1 MKAILTSSLGGQVKI
16 DGKRLPSK
24 LPETNGLLKCIKDC
38 WKKDSKV
45 MIISGSPEYFDKND
59 SVLFCLKG
67 AFSLS
72 ELGTSEVLMCDERN
86 KEIIERL
93 PEIDVLI
100 LAGGHVPTQN
110 SFMKTIGLKER
121 LQSWDGLLIAWS
133 AGSMN
138 CAEMV
143 YAGPELPGEA
153 IDPNYQRWISGLG
166 ITKTNIFPHFEAL
179 KGEMLD
185 GMRLIEDITYSDSM
199 GHEIIALNNGSFIV
213 VDNGTEV
220 LYGEAYSIMNGE
232 QRQICTDD
240 KWIAVCKAFTDP
252 EVLDV
257 QLNVFPENARAKRCY
272 EGAGFT
278 ERQIT
283 PNAFKYKDESWGRCN
298 MIIKR

>member
-16 DGKRLPSK
+16 DGKRLPAK
-24 LPETNGLLKCIKDC
+24 LPETNGLLKCIKDV

-153 IDPNYQRWISGLG
+153 IDPNYQRWICGLG
-166 ITKTNIFPHFEAL
+166 ITKTNIFPHFEVL
-179 KGEMLD
+179 KDEMLD

-220 LYGEAYSIMNGE
+220 LYGEAYSIKNGE

-240 KWIAVCKAFTDP
+240 KWI
-252 EVLDV
+252 
-257 QLNVFPENARAKRCY
+257 QL
-272 EGAGFT
+272 
-278 ERQIT
+278 
-283 PNAFKYKDESWGRCN
+283 
-298 MIIKR
+298 

>member
-16 DGKRLPSK
+16 DGKRLPAK
-24 LPETNGLLKCIKDC
+24 LPETNGLLNCIKDV

-153 IDPNYQRWISGLG
+153 TDPNYQRWISGLG

-179 KGEMLD
+179 KDEMLD

-220 LYGEAYSIMNGE
+220 LYGEAYSIKNGE

-240 KWIAVCKAFTDP
+240 KWI
-252 EVLDV
+252 
-257 QLNVFPENARAKRCY
+257 QL
-272 EGAGFT
+272 
-278 ERQIT
+278 
-283 PNAFKYKDESWGRCN
+283 
-298 MIIKR
+298 

>member
-1 MKAILTSSLGGQVKI
+1 MVTMKAILTSSLGGQKKI
-16 DGKRLPSK
+16 DGKRLPAK
-24 LPETNGLLKCIKDC
+24 LPETNGLLKNIQAV
-38 WKKDSKV
+38 WKNDSKV
-45 MIISGSPEYFDKND
+45 MIISGSPAYYDKND

-67 AFSLS
+67 AFPLS
-72 ELGTSEVLMCDERN
+72 DLSVSEVLMCDERN
-86 KEIIERL
+86 IEIIDRL
-93 PEIDVLI
+93 PEMDVLI

-110 SFMKTIGLKER
+110 IFMKTIRLKER
-121 LQSWDGLLIAWS
+121 LQTWEGLLIAWS

-138 CAEMV
+138 CAETV

-179 KGEMLD
+179 KDEMLD

-220 LYGEAYSIMNGE
+220 LYGEAYSIKNGE

-240 KWIAVCKAFTDP
+240 KWI
-252 EVLDV
+252 
-257 QLNVFPENARAKRCY
+257 QL
-272 EGAGFT
+272 
-278 ERQIT
+278 
-283 PNAFKYKDESWGRCN
+283 
-298 MIIKR
+298 

>member
-1 MKAILTSSLGGQVKI
+1 MKAILTSSLGGQVKM
-16 DGKRLPSK
+16 DGKRLPAK
-24 LPETNGLLKCIKDC
+24 LPETNGLLKSIKAV
-38 WKKDSKV
+38 WKNDSKV
-45 MIISGSPEYFDKND
+45 MIISGSPEYYDKND

-72 ELGTSEVLMCDERN
+72 NLSASEVLMCDERN

-93 PEIDVLI
+93 PEMDVII

-110 SFMKTIGLKER
+110 SFMKTIELEER
-121 LQSWDGLLIAWS
+121 LQDWDGLLIAWS

-179 KGEMLD
+179 RDEIID
-185 GMRLIEDITYSDSM
+185 GLRLIEDITYADSM

-213 VDNGTEV
+213 IDNGTEI
-220 LYGEAYSIMNGE
+220 LYGEAYSIKNGE

-240 KWIAVCKAFTDP
+240 KWM
-252 EVLDV
+252 
-257 QLNVFPENARAKRCY
+257 QL
-272 EGAGFT
+272 
-278 ERQIT
+278 
-283 PNAFKYKDESWGRCN
+283 
-298 MIIKR
+298 

>member
-1 MKAILTSSLGGQVKI
+1 MTMKAILTSSLGGQVKM
-16 DGKRLPSK
+16 DGKRLPAK
-24 LPETNGLLKCIKDC
+24 LPETNGLLKSIKAV
-38 WKKDSKV
+38 WKNDSKV
-45 MIISGSPEYFDKND
+45 MIISGSPEYYDKND

-72 ELGTSEVLMCDERN
+72 NLSASEVLMCDERN

-93 PEIDVLI
+93 PEMDVII

-110 SFMKTIGLKER
+110 SFMKTIELKES
-121 LQSWDGLLIAWS
+121 LQDWDGLLIAWS

-179 KGEMLD
+179 RDEILD
-185 GMRLIEDITYSDSM
+185 GLRLIEDITYADSM

-213 VDNGTEV
+213 IDNGTEM
-220 LYGEAYSIMNGE
+220 LYGEAYSIKNGE

-240 KWIAVCKAFTDP
+240 KWI
-252 EVLDV
+252 
-257 QLNVFPENARAKRCY
+257 QL
-272 EGAGFT
+272 
-278 ERQIT
+278 
-283 PNAFKYKDESWGRCN
+283 
-298 MIIKR
+298 

>member
-1 MKAILTSSLGGQVKI
+1 MVNMKAILTSSLGGQVKI
-16 DGKRLPSK
+16 EGKRLPSK
-24 LPETNGLLKCIKDC
+24 LPETNGLLKSIKAV
-38 WKKDSKV
+38 WKNDSKV
-45 MIISGSPEYFDKND
+45 MIISGSPEYYDKND

-72 ELGTSEVLMCDERN
+72 NLSASEVLMCDERN

-93 PEIDVLI
+93 PEMDVII

-110 SFMKTIGLKER
+110 SFMKTIELKER
-121 LQSWDGLLIAWS
+121 LQDWDGLLIAWS

-153 IDPNYQRWISGLG
+153 IDPKFQRWISGLG

-179 KGEMLD
+179 RDEILD
-185 GMRLIEDITYSDSM
+185 GLRLIEDITYADSM

-213 VDNGTEV
+213 IDNGTEI
-220 LYGEAYSIMNGE
+220 LYGEAYSIKNGE

-240 KWIAVCKAFTDP
+240 KWI
-252 EVLDV
+252 
-257 QLNVFPENARAKRCY
+257 QL
-272 EGAGFT
+272 
-278 ERQIT
+278 
-283 PNAFKYKDESWGRCN
+283 
-298 MIIKR
+298 

>member
-16 DGKRLPSK
+16 DGKRLPAK
-24 LPETNGLLKCIKDC
+24 LPETNGLLKCIKDV

-153 IDPNYQRWISGLG
+153 IDPNYQRWICGLG

-179 KGEMLD
+179 KDEMLD

-220 LYGEAYSIMNGE
+220 LYGEAYSIKNGE

-240 KWIAVCKAFTDP
+240 KWI
-252 EVLDV
+252 
-257 QLNVFPENARAKRCY
+257 QL
-272 EGAGFT
+272 
-278 ERQIT
+278 
-283 PNAFKYKDESWGRCN
+283 
-298 MIIKR
+298 

>member
-16 DGKRLPSK
+16 DGKRLPAK
-24 LPETNGLLKCIKDC
+24 LPETNGLLKCIKDV

-59 SVLFCLKG
+59 SVLLCLKG

-153 IDPNYQRWISGLG
+153 IDPNYQRWICGLG
-166 ITKTNIFPHFEAL
+166 ITKTNIFPHFETL
-179 KGEMLD
+179 KNEMLD

-220 LYGEAYSIMNGE
+220 LYGEAYSIKNGE

-240 KWIAVCKAFTDP
+240 KWI
-252 EVLDV
+252 
-257 QLNVFPENARAKRCY
+257 QL
-272 EGAGFT
+272 
-278 ERQIT
+278 
-283 PNAFKYKDESWGRCN
+283 
-298 MIIKR
+298 

>member
-1 MKAILTSSLGGQVKI
+1 MVTMKAILTSSLGGQVKI
-16 DGKRLPSK
+16 EGKRLPSK
-24 LPETNGLLKCIKDC
+24 LPETNGLLKSIKAV
-38 WKKDSKV
+38 WKNDSKV
-45 MIISGSPEYFDKND
+45 MIISGSPEYYDKND

-72 ELGTSEVLMCDERN
+72 NLSASEVLMCDERN

-93 PEIDVLI
+93 PEMDVLI

-110 SFMKTIGLKER
+110 SFMKTIELKER
-121 LQSWDGLLIAWS
+121 LQDWDGLLIAWS

-179 KGEMLD
+179 RDEILD
-185 GMRLIEDITYSDSM
+185 GLRLIEDITYVDSM

-213 VDNGTEV
+213 IDNGTEI
-220 LYGEAYSIMNGE
+220 LYGEAYSIKNGE

-240 KWIAVCKAFTDP
+240 KWI
-252 EVLDV
+252 
-257 QLNVFPENARAKRCY
+257 QL
-272 EGAGFT
+272 
-278 ERQIT
+278 
-283 PNAFKYKDESWGRCN
+283 
-298 MIIKR
+298 

>member
-1 MKAILTSSLGGQVKI
+1 MVTMKAILTSSLGGQVKI
-16 DGKRLPSK
+16 DGKRLPAK
-24 LPETNGLLKCIKDC
+24 LPETNGLLKCIKDV

-100 LAGGHVPTQN
+100 LTGGHVPTQN

-153 IDPNYQRWISGLG
+153 IDPNYQRWICGLG
-166 ITKTNIFPHFEAL
+166 ITKTNIFPHFETL
-179 KGEMLD
+179 KDEMLD

-220 LYGEAYSIMNGE
+220 LYGGAYSIKNGE

-240 KWIAVCKAFTDP
+240 KWI
-252 EVLDV
+252 
-257 QLNVFPENARAKRCY
+257 QL
-272 EGAGFT
+272 
-278 ERQIT
+278 
-283 PNAFKYKDESWGRCN
+283 
-298 MIIKR
+298 

>member
-16 DGKRLPSK
+16 DGKRLPAK
-24 LPETNGLLKCIKDC
+24 LPETNGLLKCIKDS
-38 WKKDSKV
+38 WKNDSKV
-45 MIISGSPEYFDKND
+45 MIISGSPEYYDKND

-72 ELGTSEVLMCDERN
+72 NLSASEVLMCDERN

-93 PEIDVLI
+93 PEMDVII

-121 LQSWDGLLIAWS
+121 LQDWDGLLIAWS

-179 KGEMLD
+179 RDEILD
-185 GMRLIEDITYSDSM
+185 GLRLIEDITYADSM

-213 VDNGTEV
+213 LDNGTDM
-220 LYGEAYSIMNGE
+220 LYGEAYSIKDG
-232 QRQICTDD
+232 QQKQICTDD
-240 KWIAVCKAFTDP
+240 KWIW
-252 EVLDV
+252 L
-257 QLNVFPENARAKRCY
+257 
-272 EGAGFT
+272 
-278 ERQIT
+278 
-283 PNAFKYKDESWGRCN
+283 
-298 MIIKR
+298 

>member
-16 DGKRLPSK
+16 DGKRLPAK
-24 LPETNGLLKCIKDC
+24 LPETNGLLKCIKDV

-72 ELGTSEVLMCDERN
+72 NLGTSEVLMCDERN

-153 IDPNYQRWISGLG
+153 IDPNYQRWICGLG

-179 KGEMLD
+179 KDEMLD

-199 GHEIIALNNGSFIV
+199 GHEIVALNNGSFIV

-220 LYGEAYSIMNGE
+220 LYGEAYSIKNGE

-240 KWIAVCKAFTDP
+240 KWI
-252 EVLDV
+252 
-257 QLNVFPENARAKRCY
+257 QL
-272 EGAGFT
+272 
-278 ERQIT
+278 
-283 PNAFKYKDESWGRCN
+283 
-298 MIIKR
+298 

>member
-1 MKAILTSSLGGQVKI
+1 MVTMKAILTSSLGGQVKI
-16 DGKRLPSK
+16 DGKRLPAK
-24 LPETNGLLKCIKDC
+24 LPETNGLLKCIKDV

-179 KGEMLD
+179 KDEMLD

-220 LYGEAYSIMNGE
+220 LYGGAYSIKNGE

-240 KWIAVCKAFTDP
+240 KWI
-252 EVLDV
+252 
-257 QLNVFPENARAKRCY
+257 QL
-272 EGAGFT
+272 
-278 ERQIT
+278 
-283 PNAFKYKDESWGRCN
+283 
-298 MIIKR
+298 

>member
-1 MKAILTSSLGGQVKI
+1 MVTKKAILTSSLGGQVKI
-16 DGKRLPSK
+16 DGKRLPAK
-24 LPETNGLLKCIKDC
+24 LPETNGLLKCIKDV

-153 IDPNYQRWISGLG
+153 IDPNYQRWICGLG
-166 ITKTNIFPHFEAL
+166 ITKTNIFPHFETL
-179 KGEMLD
+179 KDEMLD

-220 LYGEAYSIMNGE
+220 LYGGAYSIKNGE

-240 KWIAVCKAFTDP
+240 KWI
-252 EVLDV
+252 
-257 QLNVFPENARAKRCY
+257 QL
-272 EGAGFT
+272 
-278 ERQIT
+278 
-283 PNAFKYKDESWGRCN
+283 
-298 MIIKR
+298 

>member
-1 MKAILTSSLGGQVKI
+1 MVTMKAILTSSLGGQVKI
-16 DGKRLPSK
+16 DGKRLPAK
-24 LPETNGLLKCIKDC
+24 LPETNGLLKCIKDV

-153 IDPNYQRWISGLG
+153 IDPNYQRWICGLG
-166 ITKTNIFPHFEAL
+166 ITKTNIFPHFKTL
-179 KGEMLD
+179 KDEMLD

-220 LYGEAYSIMNGE
+220 LYGGAYSIKNGE

-240 KWIAVCKAFTDP
+240 KWI
-252 EVLDV
+252 
-257 QLNVFPENARAKRCY
+257 QL
-272 EGAGFT
+272 
-278 ERQIT
+278 
-283 PNAFKYKDESWGRCN
+283 
-298 MIIKR
+298 

>member
-1 MKAILTSSLGGQVKI
+1 
-16 DGKRLPSK
+16 
-24 LPETNGLLKCIKDC
+24 
-38 WKKDSKV
+38 

-153 IDPNYQRWISGLG
+153 IDPNYQRWICGLG
-166 ITKTNIFPHFEAL
+166 ITKTNIFPHFETL
-179 KGEMLD
+179 KDEMLD

-220 LYGEAYSIMNGE
+220 LYGGAYSIKNGE

-240 KWIAVCKAFTDP
+240 KWI
-252 EVLDV
+252 
-257 QLNVFPENARAKRCY
+257 QL
-272 EGAGFT
+272 
-278 ERQIT
+278 
-283 PNAFKYKDESWGRCN
+283 
-298 MIIKR
+298 

>member
-16 DGKRLPSK
+16 DGKRLPAK
-24 LPETNGLLKCIKDC
+24 LPETNGLLKCIKDV

-179 KGEMLD
+179 KDEMLD

-220 LYGEAYSIMNGE
+220 LYGEAYSIKNRE

-240 KWIAVCKAFTDP
+240 KWI
-252 EVLDV
+252 
-257 QLNVFPENARAKRCY
+257 QL
-272 EGAGFT
+272 
-278 ERQIT
+278 
-283 PNAFKYKDESWGRCN
+283 
-298 MIIKR
+298 

>member
-16 DGKRLPSK
+16 DGKRLPAK
-24 LPETNGLLKCIKDC
+24 LPETNGLLKCIKDV

-133 AGSMN
+133 AGSSMN

-153 IDPNYQRWISGLG
+153 IDPNYQRWICGLG
-166 ITKTNIFPHFEAL
+166 ITKTNIFPHFETL
-179 KGEMLD
+179 KDEMLD

-220 LYGEAYSIMNGE
+220 LYGGAYSIKNGE

-240 KWIAVCKAFTDP
+240 KWI
-252 EVLDV
+252 
-257 QLNVFPENARAKRCY
+257 QL
-272 EGAGFT
+272 
-278 ERQIT
+278 
-283 PNAFKYKDESWGRCN
+283 
-298 MIIKR
+298 